1 MRYSGDI
8 AKSFAAGAE
17 TVMLGGIFAG
27 TNESPGEVILW
38 EGRSFKSFRGMG
50 SIAAMS
56 EGSKDRY
63 FQHDIESEKLV
74 PEGIEGMVP
83 YKGEVRETVHQLVG
97 GVRSSMGYCGANQSK
112 NFTKKQS
119 SSR

>member
-1 MRYSGDI
+1 M
-8 AKSFAAGAE
+8 
-17 TVMLGGIFAG
+17 FAG

-63 FQHDIESEKLV
+63 FQHDTESEKLV
-74 PEGIEGMVP
+74 PEGFRNVVNVLSEFLNG
-83 YKGEVRETVHQLVG
+83 
-97 GVRSSMGYCGANQSK
+97 
-112 NFTKKQS
+112 
-119 SSR
+119 